1 MIASVPLCPR
11 RSVPLA
17 RRFVGLVGTISF
29 VKLSRPSPTSAASRP
44 STPPVMFA
52 RMALCASAS
61 FGAGRAALSSARDG
75 GRRLAVR
82 SLATTATRTALPGRP
97 SLLRPSATVAVVRA
111 RLAPARALAA
121 AASPQSVASTVAD
134 ASIKPVTS
142 AAADAL
148 ANPSAQTEAAS
159 PIVEEVERAKVAKD
173 ALARELFEEVSP
185 AAPAASAAPAAPVAP
200 VASAS
205 AGQAP
210 IAESLPRAA
219 PSFSSVSSFDSED
232 SDGYVSSASSRSGS
246 FASLFGGEE
255 EDVVLP
261 PEGSVAVSESG
272 LSTEIVEALEAK
284 GIAHLFPVQSAVL
297 EPALAGRDILARART
312 GSGKTLAFALP
323 IAERVLEARA
333 QGAAGAPRQRHP
345 LALVLTPT
353 RELAQQVERELS
365 SVAPKARVACIF
377 GGTHIGPQLDE
388 VRRGVDVVV
397 GTPGRVQDLMD
408 RGVLKLESLKM
419 AVLDEA
425 DQMLSVGFAE
435 DVDRILG
442 EAPEQ
447 RQTLLFSATTPPW
460 IAKLVRTQLTKP
472 VTVDLVGA
480 GSDKTSGG
488 RGAGAGDSGR
498 LAETVTPK
506 YVRVE
511 ERSRRAVLVDLLTVH
526 GGTKGVKA
534 IVFCATKREADE
546 VAAAIAPHLSAS
558 ALHGDVAQSERT
570 LTLEA
575 FRTGQLSILVATDVA
590 ARGLDIPNVDLVVHY
605 DLPQEVESFLH
616 RSGRTGRAGR
626 KGTAV
631 ALVSRRDE
639 ARFVRI
645 LKEAH
650 ATHAQAMAPP
660 STAKVLECATLAAA
674 GRLDNVDQPLK
685 DRFQSAADAVLA
697 ARDPRDALAAAL
709 AALSGLVRV
718 PEKRSLLTAESD
730 LTTLV
735 VRQSDRPY
743 DESAGRAGRPVPP
756 GRIYE
761 AVRLALDLPAS
772 QDAPVGRIRFL
783 ADGSAF
789 DLPKKLAE
797 RAMAAAETLRA
808 KGIYISE
815 PDELEPEPIELKAT
829 GRAGGFNNR
838 GDRRDSYGRDRRSGG
853 RDGYS
858 RDRRGGRDGF
868 NGDRR
873 DRRPNKS
880 YDDFDRYGREGGR
893 RDNRKSGGRSEFRG
907 DRW

>member
-1 MIASVPLCPR
+1 MQPGSLPFASLPPVIPVDRGATIAF
-11 RSVPLA
+11 A
-17 RRFVGLVGTISF
+17 
-29 VKLSRPSPTSAASRP
+29 KLSRPSHASAAFRP

-61 FGAGRAALSSARDG
+61 LGAGRAALSSSGAG
-75 GRRLAVR
+75 GRHLAAR
-82 SLATTATRTALPGRP
+82 SLATLTSRASPSGRP
-97 SLLRPSATVAVVRA
+97 SLPRPSASASAPRVRLVAVGPA
-111 RLAPARALAA
+111 RPGAPARALAA
-121 AASPQSVASTVAD
+121 AASPQSQAD
-134 ASIKPVTS
+134 ASIAVSPKPESPFVAS
-142 AAADAL
+142 PAADA
-148 ANPSAQTEAAS
+148 EA
-159 PIVEEVERAKVAKD
+159 ERARAAKD
-173 ALARELFEEVSP
+173 ALARELSSELSP
-185 AAPAASAAPAAPVAP
+185 PSASAAPLSDVTSRPL
-200 VASAS
+200 ASAAS
-205 AGQAP
+205 
-210 IAESLPRAA
+210 I
-219 PSFSSVSSFDSED
+219 DSED
-232 SDGYVSSASSRSGS
+232 SDGYSSSSSRAGS

-255 EDVVLP
+255 EDAVLP
-261 PEGSVAVSESG
+261 PEGSVLVSESG
-272 LSTEIVEALEAK
+272 LSTDIVQALEAK
-284 GIAHLFPVQSAVL
+284 GIAHLFPIQSAVL

-323 IAERVLEARA
+323 IAERVSAARA
-333 QGAAGAPRQRHP
+333 AGAAGAPRGRHP
-345 LALVLTPT
+345 MALVLTPT

-365 SVAPKARVACIF
+365 SVAPKARVACLF
-377 GGTHIGPQLDE
+377 GGAHIGSQLDE

-408 RGVLKLESLKM
+408 RGALRLDSLQI

-442 EAPEQ
+442 EAPEG

-472 VTVDLVGA
+472 VTVDLVGSGA
-480 GSDKTSGG
+480 RGEKGG
-488 RGAGAGDSGR
+488 RGSSDDSGR

-506 YVRVE
+506 YVRVD

-605 DLPQEVESFLH
+605 DLPKEVESFLH

-626 KGTAV
+626 KGTAI

-639 ARFVRI
+639 GNFARL
-645 LKEAH
+645 LKAAH
-650 ATHAQAMAPP
+650 ATHAEPMAPP

-674 GRLDNVDQPLK
+674 GRLDNVDQSLK
-685 DRFQSAADAVLA
+685 ERFQPAADAVLA

-718 PEKRSLLTAESD
+718 PEKRSLLTAEAD
-730 LTTLV
+730 LTTLA
-735 VRQSDRPY
+735 VRLED
-743 DESAGRAGRPVPP
+743 GRPVPP
-756 GRIYE
+756 GRIYDI
-761 AVRLALDLPAS
+761 VRLALDLPAS

-783 ADGSAF
+783 PDASAF

-797 RAMAAAETLRA
+797 KALASAPALRA
-808 KGIYISE
+808 KGITLEE
-815 PDELEPEPIELKAT
+815 PDELPAEPIDLRFA
-829 GRAGGFNNR
+829 GRGGDAGRDRRRSGDYRGGDRR
-838 GDRRDSYGRDRRSGG
+838 GDRRGGRADFRSGDRRSDRRGGRSYDGFDSYGRDGG
-853 RDGYS
+853 
-858 RDRRGGRDGF
+858 RRGGRDGW
-868 NGDRR
+868 
-873 DRRPNKS
+873 
-880 YDDFDRYGREGGR
+880 
-893 RDNRKSGGRSEFRG
+893 KSGGRGGDVRN